1 MFSSQ
6 LSQMGTILLIDD
18 EAIIRTAV
26 AEYLELTG
34 YSVLVAEDGEEGLE
48 IFQKEWPQLAL
59 VLLDVSLP
67 NMSGTEVLA
76 HIRELTADMPIIIL
90 SGLNETDVLAEM
102 GKFQPFTFMK
112 KPFRLDQLIVAIK
125 DVIRP

>member
-18 EAIIRTAV
+18 ESIIRTAV

-67 NMSGTEVLA
+67 KMSGTEVLA
-76 HIRELTADMPIIIL
+76 HIRELTADMAIIIL